1 MKKKYLQDGWFLQNE
16 KTGTLS
22 AEIPGC
28 VHTDL
33 QKHGIIE
40 NLFWR
45 DNNKNYQ
52 WIERYDWTYV
62 CKFDA
67 DTRNCVSIVFEGLDT
82 YADIWL
88 NNVWLGSADNMFIPH
103 EYPVKGILQEKGN
116 QLKVRFR
123 SPVKEVEDKPELCAA
138 FTCERLH
145 TRRMQCT
152 YGWDWVDRFVTCG
165 IFRPVYLKYV
175 QGIWLESLYVQ
186 TESIDRFSAQIY
198 TEFSFSNCE
207 EGKIAHVEIRSPAGK
222 RVACTSFYAD
232 QSVMVRRFDIVNPE
246 LWFPNG
252 YGDQPLYTI
261 VVTIGDTCTEE
272 TFGIRTMKI
281 LQLPD
286 LEGSPYW
293 IKAAAVQKTEIGKI
307 YSKNVVFSGFQV
319 LINGVRILCK
329 GGNWVPCEPFPSAET
344 DEKIRK
350 LVRQAA
356 AMNAN
361 FLRVWGGGLPE
372 KQAFYDECDRQ
383 GILVVQDFMMACGHY
398 PEKESWFIDA
408 LQRESEF
415 AVKYLRNHPCLSWW
429 HGDNENAVEGSDTQ
443 KDYTGRDTALRGIAP
458 TIYAYDRFRQFLPSS
473 PFGGDTYASVTCGTT
488 HNSNYCWNIFEY
500 FHNSDCMD
508 YKEFLN
514 QFTAR
519 FISEEPTFGAVM
531 LPSML
536 KFMTEEDLFNDEKEE
551 IILYHTK
558 NNPALDRHLFC
569 DIRDFA
575 QKVLGSFTDGHDR
588 FFKYKYIQYEWVR
601 VLFENCR
608 RNLGYC
614 NGLVF
619 WMYNDCWPAALGW
632 SFIDYYCLP
641 KPAYYCFK
649 RCAKHIV
656 GTLDVDTGS
665 YELKV
670 SNDGCGRAEVTG
682 AAYLICLTENC
693 VVADSYYFNA
703 KVEAYDVAAICLPWQ
718 TSSDMLVVCDL
729 RYNAEMD
736 RCFYKSGKLNIALI
750 ENALKII
757 EQDDFHIV
765 VQAEC
770 YVHAVELEGN
780 YIFEDNYF
788 IMLPDEQRNIT
799 FEPVGAVPN
808 GGVTLKSYT
817 LC

>member
-1 MKKKYLQDGWFLQNE
+1 
-16 KTGTLS
+16 
-22 AEIPGC
+22 
-28 VHTDL
+28 
-33 QKHGIIE
+33 
-40 NLFWR
+40 
-45 DNNKNYQ
+45 
-52 WIERYDWTYV
+52 
-62 CKFDA
+62 
-67 DTRNCVSIVFEGLDT
+67 
-82 YADIWL
+82 
-88 NNVWLGSADNMFIPH
+88 
-103 EYPVKGILQEKGN
+103 
-116 QLKVRFR
+116 
-123 SPVKEVEDKPELCAA
+123 
-138 FTCERLH
+138 
-145 TRRMQCT
+145 
-152 YGWDWVDRFVTCG
+152 
-165 IFRPVYLKYV
+165 
-175 QGIWLESLYVQ
+175 
-186 TESIDRFSAQIY
+186 
-198 TEFSFSNCE
+198 
-207 EGKIAHVEIRSPAGK
+207 
-222 RVACTSFYAD
+222 
-232 QSVMVRRFDIVNPE
+232 
-246 LWFPNG
+246 
-252 YGDQPLYTI
+252 
-261 VVTIGDTCTEE
+261 
-272 TFGIRTMKI
+272 
-281 LQLPD
+281 
-286 LEGSPYW
+286 
-293 IKAAAVQKTEIGKI
+293 
-307 YSKNVVFSGFQV
+307 
-319 LINGVRILCK
+319 
-329 GGNWVPCEPFPSAET
+329 
-344 DEKIRK
+344 
-350 LVRQAA
+350 
-356 AMNAN
+356 
-361 FLRVWGGGLPE
+361 
-372 KQAFYDECDRQ
+372 
-383 GILVVQDFMMACGHY
+383 
-398 PEKESWFIDA
+398 
-408 LQRESEF
+408 
-415 AVKYLRNHPCLSWW
+415 
-429 HGDNENAVEGSDTQ
+429 
-443 KDYTGRDTALRGIAP
+443 
-458 TIYAYDRFRQFLPSS
+458 
-473 PFGGDTYASVTCGTT
+473 
-488 HNSNYCWNIFEY
+488 
-500 FHNSDCMD
+500 MD

-656 GTLDVDTGS
+656 GTLDVDTGF